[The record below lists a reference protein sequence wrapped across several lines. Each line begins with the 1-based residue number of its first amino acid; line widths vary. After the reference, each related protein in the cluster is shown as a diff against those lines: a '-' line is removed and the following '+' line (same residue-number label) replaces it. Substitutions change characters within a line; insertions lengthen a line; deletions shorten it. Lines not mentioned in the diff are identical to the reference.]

1 MNLNRILRSTCRR
14 KILKALS
21 KKQELSIMKLVRKV
35 NSTYNEVDRN
45 LHILINEG
53 LVAQQYLGR
62 KRIVR
67 LNFENKKTLIILK
80 ILKLLNNSTDLKQLE
95 RKLAFVTNNHS

>member
-1 MNLNRILRSTCRR
+1 
-14 KILKALS
+14 
-21 KKQELSIMKLVRKV
+21 MKLVRKV